1 MRSLSKARLQS
12 EAPSEPRVTIR
23 GRHFSSAVSLC
34 RFKDCARHRFR
45 ALLPAAGQLRSGVC
59 GVCRPCERG
68 RKRRSETRELH
79 FVEAAAAPVS
89 FWTRGTAGLGPR
101 TFSGCS
107 AGGPG
112 SAGAGRSLCVQVP
125 ASCRSGRGQSREQ
138 EHVEARAPRRVG
150 VLGLRRETSKAQ
162 AAALP
167 TCPQRHARRGSL
179 PRTCQTVIGEGFSGL
194 YNAAESISLERVDE
208 ERLFFCIFTCTDSYC
223 IKAEEKYFKHCV
235 VGPQITKESL

>member
-1 MRSLSKARLQS
+1 M
-12 EAPSEPRVTIR
+12 IR
-23 GRHFSSAVSLC
+23 GHHFSSAVSLC

-89 FWTRGTAGLGPR
+89 FWTRGTTGLGPR

-112 SAGAGRSLCVQVP
+112 SAGAGRSLCSGPCELSVRTGAEPGAGACGGAGPPPRGRPGSGAGDLEGSGRSPPDVPP
-125 ASCRSGRGQSREQ
+125 ASC
-138 EHVEARAPRRVG
+138 PRRFTASDV
-150 VLGLRRETSKAQ
+150 SD
-162 AAALP
+162 
-167 TCPQRHARRGSL
+167 CDRG
-179 PRTCQTVIGEGFSGL
+179 
-194 YNAAESISLERVDE
+194 RV
-208 ERLFFCIFTCTDSYC
+208 FWFI
-223 IKAEEKYFKHCV
+223 
-235 VGPQITKESL
+235 